1 MDDYGNRWING
12 WLWWW
17 WQQWCVDG
25 RSLWTKKLARP
36 SRRKSLPRSILVAPQ
51 HTPAWPRAP
60 ESRNATRRGESPR
73 QGGCRGAEK
82 PGNRPA
88 QGSPPQEPEAPQ
100 EEPPPAPGDGAKP
113 SRNRDR
119 THKSPGHRLA
129 AHSAGRPQIGARR
142 QPRTAPLN
150 AHPEPR
156 TREPAA
162 RNPLASPQPTPTPN
176 LSRRRLASAFLLRTC
191 TNWNPDRGNSHQ
203 ARHTQQVG
211 SPNSHTRPKTGWGK
225 ALSRP
230 LVTPRAGRDGVDGCS
245 PLAGKGA
252 DATGLLAVRDPA
264 MLGTPPDGDQS
275 QGGRTRSDCLSTRGT
290 ARV

>member
-1 MDDYGNRWING
+1 MATDELMDDYGDDDNNDASTDDPCERRSLHG
-12 WLWWW
+12 R
-17 WQQWCVDG
+17 VEGSPSRG
-25 RSLWTKKLARP
+25 RSSSPHSTRPLDLEHRKAGTPRAAVKVLAR
-36 SRRKSLPRSILVAPQ
+36 
-51 HTPAWPRAP
+51 
-60 ESRNATRRGESPR
+60 
-73 QGGCRGAEK
+73 GCRGAEK

-162 RNPLASPQPTPTPN
+162 RNPLASPNPPLPQTS
-176 LSRRRLASAFLLRTC
+176 LGDALLPPSSCARAQTGTRTGG
-191 TNWNPDRGNSHQ
+191 T
-203 ARHTQQVG
+203 AT
-211 SPNSHTRPKTGWGK
+211 K
-225 ALSRP
+225 
-230 LVTPRAGRDGVDGCS
+230 RD
-245 PLAGKGA
+245 
-252 DATGLLAVRDPA
+252 
-264 MLGTPPDGDQS
+264 
-275 QGGRTRSDCLSTRGT
+275 TRSR
-290 ARV
+290 